1 MTTCVLIA
9 DANVHLAEVMR
20 QLLNDE
26 KGFRVAA
33 LAHTPD
39 ETLDVAR
46 RERPDVVLLDPNL
59 VRARD
64 DLCAALHHVLP
75 SLILL
80 LWSNARKTGAVS
92 EPHVQ
97 GIVQRGATYR
107 QLVHAI
113 KEAVDSAYANQE
125 PRAATGTA
133 PIARSPESG

>member
-26 KGFRVAA
+26 KGFRVTA

-39 ETLDVAR
+39 ETLAVAR
-46 RERPDVVLLDPNL
+46 RDRPDVVLLDPNL
-59 VRARD
+59 VRVRD
-64 DLCAALHHVLP
+64 DLCAALHQVLP
-75 SLILL
+75 SVILL
-80 LWSNARKTGAVS
+80 MWSNSRKTGAVS

-113 KEAVDSAYANQE
+113 KEAVDAAHSYQE
-125 PRAATGTA
+125 PRTATGGA
-133 PIARSPESG
+133 PNRSDA